1 MMSVDESLLEVVDG
15 ESVVVAP
22 VSELSSVMPI
32 PPDDVE
38 SFVVVPDDV
47 PLGVELDGGVLGS
60 GVAAVVLELDEEGLP
75 DAVPV
80 VEFVVWLE
88 LVAWVSTGVFP
99 SSLAAQLAMP
109 AVTSVKSTAE
119 RKRRVATGSSLRRI
133 MRGSILPRDT

>member
-38 SFVVVPDDV
+38 SFVVVPDEV
-47 PLGVELDGGVLGS
+47 PLAVELDGGVLGS
-60 GVAAVVLELDEEGLP
+60 GVAVVVLELDEEGLS

-88 LVAWVSTGVFP
+88 LVAWVSTGVLP
-99 SSLAAQLAMP
+99 SSLAAQLAIP
-109 AVTSVKSTAE
+109 AVARVKSTAE
-119 RKRRVATGSSLRRI
+119 RKRRVAC
-133 MRGSILPRDT
+133 D